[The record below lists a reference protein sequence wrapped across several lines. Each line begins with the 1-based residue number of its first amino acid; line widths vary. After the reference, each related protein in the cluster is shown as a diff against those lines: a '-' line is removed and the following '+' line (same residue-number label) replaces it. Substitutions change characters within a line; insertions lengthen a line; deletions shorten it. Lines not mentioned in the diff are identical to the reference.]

1 MELSKVTTPKI
12 GVSPIQFLSEVKT
25 ELKKVKWPTKKEVI
39 KMTSIVILVSIAV
52 GLFISILDFI
62 FTKLIGI
69 IIK

>member
-1 MELSKVTTPKI
+1 MQLPKVTTPKI

-25 ELKKVKWPTKKEVI
+25 ELKKVKWPTKEEVI

-52 GLFISILDFI
+52 GLFITSLDFI

>member
-1 MELSKVTTPKI
+1 MELPKVTAPKI

-25 ELKKVKWPTKKEVI
+25 ELKKVKWPSKKEVI

-52 GLFISILDFI
+52 GLFITSLDFI